1 MEQII
6 KQIASLVS
14 NGLNVGALADTPAIL
29 ARDDFSV
36 QSLEHLQKAPNRIRQ
51 AVTVSTAKSLIDYVN
66 KFKIDGTSIFCDL
79 EKLNVKAIFDY
90 HANPSLARWGD
101 HTASYTCPHSK
112 DWKAWSSKN
121 KSAMGQIEFAQFIEN
136 NIHCVASEGNVV
148 SGAELLAM
156 VLTFEE
162 TRKSEFKSVQRL
174 QDGTMSFAFTDEKS
188 GGGKTRLPEEIIL
201 GLQPFHNGDYYQIKA
216 RIRYRIKDGLLT
228 LWYELIN
235 PEKVIEDAF
244 NTTIEILKANIP
256 DVDFYEGNL
265 A

>member
-1 MEQII
+1 MEKII
-6 KQIASLVS
+6 KEIASLAS
-14 NGLNVGALADTPAIL
+14 NGLNVGELAGTPAIL
-29 ARDDFSV
+29 TRDDFEIK
-36 QSLEHLQKAPNRIRQ
+36 SLEHLQPTPNRIRQ
-51 AVTVSTAKSLIDYVN
+51 AVTVSTSQSLIDYTN
-66 KFKIDGTSIFCDL
+66 KFKIAGTAIFCDL
-79 EKLNVKAIFDY
+79 DSLNVKTIFDY
-90 HANPSLARWGD
+90 HANPQAARWGD

-112 DWKAWSSKN
+112 DWKAWTGKN
-121 KSAMGQIEFAQFIEN
+121 KSAMSQIEFAQFIEN

-148 SGAELLAM
+148 SGTELLAM

-244 NTTIEILKANIP
+244 NTTIENLKSNIP